1 VITLPP
7 TIWEQAGVIALFVV
21 SFIALVVILVKA
33 LIQLI
38 ESAIKLIGVVKG
50 IISET
55 NTSFQEFIKQQNQQW
70 QAYLT
75 DLRQDDNRASSQ
87 IASAVGELTNL
98 IKSMQQFDAQH
109 HTAMTTAINA
119 MERTVA
125 RKTRPTSRGGD

>member
-1 VITLPP
+1 MITLPP

-21 SFIALVVILVKA
+21 SFITLIVILVKA
-33 LIQLI
+33 LIQLV

-55 NTSFQEFIKQQNQQW
+55 NASFQDFIKEQNRQW

-75 DLRQDDNRASSQ
+75 DLRQDDIRASTQ

-98 IKSMQQFDAQH
+98 IKSMQQCDAQH
-109 HTAMTTAINA
+109 HSVMIAAIQD
-119 MERTVA
+119 MHRTVA
-125 RKTRPTSRGGD
+125 KKTRPTGKVGE